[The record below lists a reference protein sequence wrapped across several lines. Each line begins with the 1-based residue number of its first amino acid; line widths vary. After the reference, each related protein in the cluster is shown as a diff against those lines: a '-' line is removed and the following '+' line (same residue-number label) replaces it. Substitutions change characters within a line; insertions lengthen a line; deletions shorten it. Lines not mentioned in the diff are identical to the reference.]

1 MYSAAELVI
10 LAKAYLA
17 ATGVVESTLS
27 RHAAGNDK
35 TVSRLILGFDCTA
48 RIALKMS
55 RWFDANWPITI
66 EWPQEIQRRGRSIIK
81 PRYRRNTGPPRAN
94 STMPY
99 PRGDER

>member
-1 MYSAAELVI
+1 MYSAPELVI

-27 RHAAGNDK
+27 KHAAGNDK

-55 RWFDANWPITI
+55 RWFDANWPITV
-66 EWPQEIQRRGRSIIK
+66 EWPPEVARQGKTGLKSRLRRS
-81 PRYRRNTGPPRAN
+81 TGLPRAN
-94 STMPY
+94 SNPS
-99 PRGDER
+99 RIG